1 MGKNKIG
8 SKLPYDQCATY
19 KVSVVVEFY
28 REMTVRAA
36 DSTEAM
42 EIAEARI
49 RARQSIMKK
58 HGYSVGDIEV
68 LEVEEHE

>member
-1 MGKNKIG
+1 
-8 SKLPYDQCATY
+8 
-19 KVSVVVEFY
+19 VVEFY